1 MSEILLKCSCPARN
15 CRDEKIRGWHHG
27 DCPSNSNYY
36 ISDEGILRCDNC
48 GKKFDFLSRSWKSS
62 SCSHDYE
69 NSNLKRAINIFT
81 ALMMSDNNISAEFY
95 FKICKSLKQ
104 QAAKYDVY

>member
-15 CRDEKIRGWHHG
+15 CSNDEISGWHHG
-27 DCPSNSNYY
+27 ECPSNSNYY

-48 GKKFDFLSRSWKSS
+48 GKKFDFFERRWKSS

-69 NSNLKRAINIFT
+69 HSNLKRAINIFT
-81 ALMMSDNNISAEFY
+81 ASLMSNNISQEFHI
-95 FKICKSLKQ
+95 KIRKSLIQ
-104 QAAKYDVY
+104 QAAKYDIY

>member
-15 CRDEKIRGWHHG
+15 CRDDEISGWHHG
-27 DCPSNSNYY
+27 ECPSNSNYY

-48 GKKFDFLSRSWKSS
+48 GKKFDFFSRSWKSS

-81 ALMMSDNNISAEFY
+81 ALMMSGGVSEEFHH
-95 FKICKSLKQ
+95 KIFKSLRQ
-104 QAAKYDVY
+104 QADKYDVY

>member
-1 MSEILLKCSCPARN
+1 MSEILLKCPCPARN
-15 CRDEKIRGWHHG
+15 CIDNEIRGWHHG
-27 DCPSNSNYY
+27 ECPSNSNYY

-81 ALMMSDNNISAEFY
+81 ALLMSNNISAEFH

-104 QAAKYDVY
+104 QAHKYDVY

>member
-15 CRDEKIRGWHHG
+15 CRDYEIYGWYHG
-27 DCPSNSNYY
+27 ECPNSNYY

-48 GKKFDFLSRSWKSS
+48 GKKFDFFSRSWKSS

-69 NSNLKRAINIFT
+69 KSNLKRAFYILN
-81 ALMMSDNNISAEFY
+81 ALMMRNNISKEFHLKM
-95 FKICKSLKQ
+95 FASLKQ
-104 QAAKYDVY
+104 QADKYDAY

>member
-15 CRDEKIRGWHHG
+15 CRDDEIRGWHHG

-36 ISDEGILRCDNC
+36 ISDEGILRCEHC
-48 GKKFDFLSRSWKSS
+48 GKKFDFFSRTWKSN

-69 NSNLKRAINIFT
+69 KSDIKRVVYIFSS
-81 ALMMSDNNISAEFY
+81 MISPENVPRSFFKKLICSLIEQAE
-95 FKICKSLKQ
+95 
-104 QAAKYDVY
+104 KYDVD

>member
-15 CRDEKIRGWHHG
+15 CRDNEIRGWHHCE
-27 DCPSNSNYY
+27 CPSNSNYY

-48 GKKFDFLSRSWKSS
+48 GKKFDFLSRRWKSS

-69 NSNLKRAINIFT
+69 NSNLERAICVLA
-81 ALMMSDNNISAEFY
+81 ALVTSGGMSKGFHR
-95 FKICKSLKQ
+95 KICKSLIQ
-104 QAAKYDVY
+104 QADKYDVY